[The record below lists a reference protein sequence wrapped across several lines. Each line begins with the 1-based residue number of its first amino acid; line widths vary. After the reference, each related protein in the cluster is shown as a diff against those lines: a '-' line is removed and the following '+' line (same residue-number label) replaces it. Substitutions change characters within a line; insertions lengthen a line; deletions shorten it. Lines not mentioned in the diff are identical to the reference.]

1 MPVWHVY
8 LESRIGVDTRS
19 QPVRVMMLR
28 SALLLGLVAMGV
40 LALRHRSP
48 WLKLSAAIG
57 FLCMVVLSMFLG
69 YSDRL

>member
-1 MPVWHVY
+1 
-8 LESRIGVDTRS
+8 
-19 QPVRVMMLR
+19 MLR

-57 FLCMVVLSMFLG
+57 FLCMVVLAMFLG